1 MALINFIRK
10 WLNHRISAL
19 NCALNGH
26 VDVKV
31 IEEYERITRAKNY
44 RFNRL
49 GILVQTHPFDEISV
63 RGKLKCRMCGRI
75 FIGIV
80 KVNETQWT
88 P

>member
-1 MALINFIRK
+1 MALVNFIRK
-10 WLNHRISAL
+10 WLNRRISAL

-31 IEEYERITRAKNY
+31 VEEYERITLAKNY
-44 RFNRL
+44 RGNRL
-49 GILVQTHPFDEISV
+49 DSLVQTHPFTEISV
-63 RGKLKCRMCGRI
+63 KGKLKCRTCGRI

>member
-1 MALINFIRK
+1 MALINSIRK
-10 WLNHRISAL
+10 WLNRHISSI

-26 VDVKV
+26 GDVKV

-44 RFNRL
+44 RIHRL
-49 GILVQTHPFDEISV
+49 DGLVQTRPFNEISV
-63 RGKLKCRMCGRI
+63 RGKLKCRDCGQV

>member
-1 MALINFIRK
+1 MALMNFIRN
-10 WLNHRISAL
+10 WLNCHISAL

-44 RFNRL
+44 RGDCLENL
-49 GILVQTHPFDEISV
+49 EQTTPYNEISV
-63 RGKLKCRMCGRI
+63 KGKIKCRTCGQV

>member
-1 MALINFIRK
+1 MALINKLRN
-10 WLNHRISAL
+10 WLNHRISVL

-26 VDVKV
+26 GDVKV
-31 IEEYERITRAKNY
+31 VEEYERILRAKNY
-44 RFNRL
+44 RGNRFDN
-49 GILVQTHPFDEISV
+49 LVQTRLFNEISV
-63 RGKLKCRMCGRI
+63 KGKLKCRTCGRI

>member
-1 MALINFIRK
+1 MALVNSIRN
-10 WLNHRISAL
+10 WLNRRISAL

-44 RFNRL
+44 RGSCLKN
-49 GILVQTHPFDEISV
+49 LVQTRPYNEISV
-63 RGKLKCRMCGRI
+63 KGKLKCRTCGRV

>member
-1 MALINFIRK
+1 MVVVNIIRN
-10 WLNHRISAL
+10 WLNRRISAL

-31 IEEYERITRAKNY
+31 VEEYERITRAKNY
-44 RFNRL
+44 RGSRL
-49 GILVQTHPFDEISV
+49 NNLTLTHPYNEISV
-63 RGKLKCRMCGRI
+63 KGKLKCRTCGRI

>member
-1 MALINFIRK
+1 MVVVNIIRN
-10 WLNHRISAL
+10 WLNRRISAL

-31 IEEYERITRAKNY
+31 VEEYERITRAKNY
-44 RFNRL
+44 RGSRL
-49 GILVQTHPFDEISV
+49 NNLTLTHPYNEISV
-63 RGKLKCRMCGRI
+63 KGKLKCRTCGRI

-80 KVNETQWT
+80 KVHENPWT

>member
-1 MALINFIRK
+1 MAWVNSIRK

-31 IEEYERITRAKNY
+31 IETYEPITRAKNY
-44 RFNRL
+44 RGTRL
-49 GILVQTHPFDEISV
+49 DNLTMTHPYNETIV
-63 RGKLKCRMCGRI
+63 KGKLKCKACGRI